1 MFQWLVFL
9 TATVLWSGTT
19 AIVGQ
24 QVAVTELAGG
34 RGGREF
40 TDSPPSPGARILEI
54 QIRAGDTI
62 DAIQAIYLMP
72 DGRTAPG
79 PQHGGRGGN
88 PGVFRLDSD
97 ETILGISGRY
107 GNTVDSLRFHTNKRT
122 SPLFGGRGGDRDY
135 RIDVPNGSQFA
146 GFTGRSGNTIDA
158 IGLALISG
166 YDMNNRRGAG
176 LSNQP
181 GSQQVMETEIAG
193 GRGGSP
199 FSDRDFPPGTRLVE
213 IRIASGDTV
222 DSIQGIYQI
231 PNGRIVEGAR
241 HGGGGG
247 RVTSLRLDSDEF
259 VIGLSGRY
267 GDTIDSMRIQTNKR
281 ASQQFGGRG
290 GDRDYRI
297 DVPGR
302 NQAIGFVGRSGS
314 LLDAVGLI
322 YTTGSMGSPWRR
334 PRP

>member
-40 TDSPPSPGARILEI
+40 TDPPPSPGARILEI

-62 DAIQAIYLMP
+62 DAIQVIYLMP

-107 GNTVDSLRFHTNKRT
+107 GDTVDSLRFHTNKRT
-122 SPLFGGRGGDRDY
+122 SPVFGGRGGDRDY

-146 GFTGRSGNTIDA
+146 GFTGRSGSTIDA
-158 IGLALISG
+158 LGLAFVSG
-166 YDMNNRRGAG
+166 YGMDNRRGTG
-176 LSNQP
+176 FSNQQAF
-181 GSQQVMETEIAG
+181 QQVMETETAG
-193 GRGGSP
+193 GRGGAP
-199 FSDRDFPPGTRLVE
+199 FSDRDIPPGARLVE
-213 IRIASGDTV
+213 IRVASSNV
-222 DSIQGIYQI
+222 IDSIQGIYQL
-231 PNGRIVEGAR
+231 PNGRIVEGER

-247 RVTSLRLDSDEF
+247 RVTSLRFDSDGTAIPLIRCGF
-259 VIGLSGRY
+259 KPTSGPRSSSAAVAGIGISASMFRDGTRQSDLWADPAAG
-267 GDTIDSMRIQTNKR
+267 SMRSDSPIQPAAWDPRGDDR
-281 ASQQFGGRG
+281 ALEARAA
-290 GDRDYRI
+290 D
-297 DVPGR
+297 
-302 NQAIGFVGRSGS
+302 
-314 LLDAVGLI
+314 
-322 YTTGSMGSPWRR
+322 
-334 PRP
+334 